1 MDTTSDQNSIQN
13 TIQNQGHDFDFSL
26 DFLLQETLNLT
37 EKINREV
44 YEFEE
49 LEAHTAQ
56 NFEELIEQIEQSENG
71 IESGELDEDNELGIN
86 ETQKPSVTEVSRK
99 LYPDENDQDFLF
111 NLVDEVYE
119 KGLTA
124 LEEKEE
130 ILKNYDLKGENEL
143 ENNLEVES
151 FDFVIERLGEEVTWN
166 SEPALLVSE
175 EIQVEEFK
183 PEAPLAPGIIFRI
196 DRGANTFCVR
206 GFTTENINYQLK
218 ALPYESAKL
227 MLLKAQNENDNI
239 FYFETKTFE
248 VAEIIKDQII
258 NRRFPIQEDAVCNIS
273 DPGYSWWMDV
283 TPGRFE
289 IHFKSNSIQRAE
301 KFVKLGPVGDSK
313 IAMLRLN
320 QAHALL
326 RSSFPLTE
334 FSCTDKSLVVA
345 TSKPDHSSFLSFQNI
360 FLHGENHTCP
370 ENFPDNSTGKTLY
383 FYFLELATLRKF
395 WIEVEAKLS

>member
-1 MDTTSDQNSIQN
+1 V
-13 TIQNQGHDFDFSL
+13 L
-26 DFLLQETLNLT
+26 
-37 EKINREV
+37 
-44 YEFEE
+44 EFEE
-49 LEAHTAQ
+49 LEAQTAQ

-71 IESGELDEDNELGIN
+71 QSDLDGEEVSDIETF
-86 ETQKPSVTEVSRK
+86 ETETSKPSVTEISRK

-111 NLVDEVYE
+111 NLVDEVHE

-130 ILKNYDLKGENEL
+130 ILKNYDLCAESEN
-143 ENNLEVES
+143 
-151 FDFVIERLGEEVTWN
+151 IEAEE
-166 SEPALLVSE
+166 PLALILTE

-183 PEAPLAPGIIFRI
+183 PVAPLAPGIIFRV

-227 MLLKAQNENDNI
+227 MLLKAQNENDQI

-360 FLHGENHTCP
+360 FLNGDNYTCP

>member
-37 EKINREV
+37 EKINKEV
-44 YEFEE
+44 LEFEE
-49 LEAHTAQ
+49 LEAQTAQ

-71 IESGELDEDNELGIN
+71 QSDLDGEEVSDIETF
-86 ETQKPSVTEVSRK
+86 ETETSKPSVTEISRK

-111 NLVDEVYE
+111 NLVDEVHE

-130 ILKNYDLKGENEL
+130 ILKNYDLCAESEN
-143 ENNLEVES
+143 
-151 FDFVIERLGEEVTWN
+151 IEAEE
-166 SEPALLVSE
+166 PLALILTE

-183 PEAPLAPGIIFRI
+183 PVAPLAPGIIFRI

-227 MLLKAQNENDNI
+227 MLLKAQNENDQI

-360 FLHGENHTCP
+360 FLNGDNHTCP

>member
-71 IESGELDEDNELGIN
+71 TVTDEVVEESELDITEAH
-86 ETQKPSVTEVSRK
+86 KPSVTEVSRK

-130 ILKNYDLKGENEL
+130 ILKNYDLKAENDSL
-143 ENNLEVES
+143 DL
-151 FDFVIERLGEEVTWN
+151 VIERLGDVVIEN
-166 SEPALLVSE
+166 SEPTMLEAE

-360 FLHGENHTCP
+360 FLQGENHTCP

>member
-37 EKINREV
+37 EKINKEV
-44 YEFEE
+44 LEFEE
-49 LEAHTAQ
+49 LEAQTAQ

-71 IESGELDEDNELGIN
+71 QSDLDGEEVSDIETF
-86 ETQKPSVTEVSRK
+86 ETETSKPSVTEISRK

-111 NLVDEVYE
+111 NLVDEVHE

-130 ILKNYDLKGENEL
+130 ILKNYDLCAESEN
-143 ENNLEVES
+143 
-151 FDFVIERLGEEVTWN
+151 IEAEE
-166 SEPALLVSE
+166 PLALILTE

-183 PEAPLAPGIIFRI
+183 PVAPLAPGIIFRI

-227 MLLKAQNENDNI
+227 MLLKAQNENDQI

-301 KFVKLGPVGDSK
+301 KFVKIGPVGDSK

-360 FLHGENHTCP
+360 FLNGDNHTCP

>member
-71 IESGELDEDNELGIN
+71 TVTDEVVEESELDITEAH
-86 ETQKPSVTEVSRK
+86 KPSVTEVSRK

-124 LEEKEE
+124 LEEKVE
-130 ILKNYDLKGENEL
+130 ILKNFNLKAENDSLDL
-143 ENNLEVES
+143 
-151 FDFVIERLGEEVTWN
+151 VIERLGEVVIEN
-166 SEPALLVSE
+166 SEPTMLVAE

-360 FLHGENHTCP
+360 FLQGENHTCP

>member
-71 IESGELDEDNELGIN
+71 TVTDEVVEESELDITEAH
-86 ETQKPSVTEVSRK
+86 KPSVTEVSRK

-130 ILKNYDLKGENEL
+130 ILKNYDLKAENDSL
-143 ENNLEVES
+143 DL
-151 FDFVIERLGEEVTWN
+151 VIERLGDVVIEN
-166 SEPALLVSE
+166 SEPTMLVAE

-360 FLHGENHTCP
+360 FLQGENHTCP

>member
-37 EKINREV
+37 EKINKEV
-44 YEFEE
+44 LEFEE
-49 LEAHTAQ
+49 LEAQTAQ

-71 IESGELDEDNELGIN
+71 QSDLDGEEVSDIETF
-86 ETQKPSVTEVSRK
+86 ETETSKPSVTEISRK

-111 NLVDEVYE
+111 NLVDEVHE

-130 ILKNYDLKGENEL
+130 ILKNYDLCAESEN
-143 ENNLEVES
+143 
-151 FDFVIERLGEEVTWN
+151 IEAEE
-166 SEPALLVSE
+166 PLALILTE

-183 PEAPLAPGIIFRI
+183 PVAPMAPGIIFRV

-227 MLLKAQNENDNI
+227 MLLKAQNENDQI

-360 FLHGENHTCP
+360 FLNGDNHTCP

>member
-1 MDTTSDQNSIQN
+1 MDTTSDQNSIQQ

-49 LEAHTAQ
+49 LEAHTAE
-56 NFEELIEQIEQSENG
+56 NFEELIEQIEQSENNLDQNDLEAE
-71 IESGELDEDNELGIN
+71 IAQENASDIAESH
-86 ETQKPSVTEVSRK
+86 KPSATEISRK

-124 LEEKEE
+124 LEEKKE
-130 ILKNYDLKGENEL
+130 ILKNYDLKSEDGLADDSLEL
-143 ENNLEVES
+143 
-151 FDFVIERLGEEVTWN
+151 VIERLGDEIVQDKVV
-166 SEPALLVSE
+166 AAIVAD

-183 PEAPLAPGIIFRI
+183 PEAPLAPGVIFRI

-227 MLLKAQNENDNI
+227 MLLKAQNENDSI

-301 KFVKLGPVGDSK
+301 KFVKLGPVGDAK